1 MPSPDALQE
10 RTYRPEIP
18 ATARANALEQLYVAF
33 DAVPFDAAMPRY
45 SPTVTDADLTALSGP
60 VRTLPPSVVARFILK
75 AGTTWGGPDDIR
87 RITPRALE
95 LAADQQLP
103 LDRGLLWAKL
113 RWAGWPDWPTYQ
125 ATTTREFL
133 RAEWACLL
141 RSAPRPAHVA
151 HRWLRQTADGIDD
164 LTPFFDEW
172 HDALSPITPPLHR
185 RAATGHLVLLLS
197 NSPLRPDFPA
207 TVAELFP
214 GNEPAAKQLT
224 TWLTGPGT
232 AHVLEQAARAL
243 ADTTDARRVTV
254 AHERLRRFQAA
265 VARATP
271 NLGQPNPT

>member
-1 MPSPDALQE
+1 MPAPDVPQD
-10 RTYRPEIP
+10 RTYRPEDP
-18 ATARANALEQLYVAF
+18 ATARADALEQLYVAF

-45 SPTVTDADLTALSGP
+45 SPTVTDHDLTALAGP
-60 VRTLPPSVVARFILK
+60 VRTLPPSLVARFVLK
-75 AGTTWGGPDDIR
+75 SGTTWGGPDDIR
-87 RITPRALE
+87 RIVPRALD
-95 LAADQQLP
+95 LAAAQQLP

-141 RSAPRPAHVA
+141 RSSPRPAHVA
-151 HRWLRQTADGIDD
+151 HRWLRPTADGIDD
-164 LTPFFDEW
+164 LTPFFNEW
-172 HDALSPITPPLHR
+172 QDALSPITPHPHR

-214 GNEPAAKQLT
+214 SNNAAAAQLT
-224 TWLTGPGT
+224 AWLTSPGIGY
-232 AHVLEQAARAL
+232 VLEEAARAL
-243 ADTTDARRVTV
+243 ADTTDARRVNV

-265 VARATP
+265 VARTTQNIERADP
-271 NLGQPNPT
+271 F